1 MLLRYHRYPEISEP
15 LKGAFRHLRLL
26 KRAESFNVWPCPQR
40 VHTNEEKSRTNDSE
54 DSVQY
59 IAVT

>member
-1 MLLRYHRYPEISEP
+1 MFGHAP
-15 LKGAFRHLRLL
+15 
-26 KRAESFNVWPCPQR
+26 PQR
-40 VHTNEEKSRTNDSE
+40 VHANEEKSRTNDSE